1 MVFGTMHR
9 LPMPTQFPD
18 PTPKPTSS
26 PSSPR
31 QADESAK
38 DAAKSAANKAAEA
51 RTNRVLALIVGT
63 MMLFTVG
70 LPIITHLIGRSHN
83 ETRLERCMAEGTA
96 WRNVSGTVAHA
107 AGGMYLK
114 GDSWYLLGHRCQ
126 ATKNRSKDQCLAQN
140 EKARVLEQ
148 NLGGPV
154 SALLC
159 GREVVHFDLAGQ
171 RFVRHAPPPPR

>member
-1 MVFGTMHR
+1 
-9 LPMPTQFPD
+9 MPTPFPD
-18 PTPKPTSS
+18 PTPKPTPTMC

-31 QADESAK
+31 SAK
-38 DAAKSAANKAAEA
+38 DAANKAAEA
-51 RTNRVLALIVGT
+51 RTNRILALIVGT
-63 MMLFTVG
+63 MVLFTVG
-70 LPIITHLIGRSHN
+70 LPIITHQLGRSHTQ
-83 ETRLERCMAEGTA
+83 TRLERCMAQGTA
-96 WRNVSGTVAHA
+96 WRAVSGTVAHA

-126 ATKNRSKDQCLAQN
+126 ATKNRSKDHCLAQN